1 MNTRRRRDAVLAR
14 LGRDAALILPAAPEL
29 RAGRDL
35 ELRYRPD
42 PDLFWLT
49 GCAEPDAVAVLTPR
63 REEAPFTLFVRPRD
77 PDRELWTG
85 PRAGP
90 EAAREAYEADAAF
103 PIAELAGR
111 LPAML
116 ADVERVH
123 FRLGTG
129 RDDVERIVRD
139 ALIAAQRGRQR
150 TGVGP
155 RSLVDPGAIL
165 DDLRL
170 AKDEDE
176 IAALREACRITA
188 EAFRDAAAA
197 VRPGA
202 GEWEVE
208 AALEAGFRRRGSDGF
223 AFQSIVASGPNAT
236 VLHYAEN
243 SRVMAAGELLLVDA
257 GARYRMYNG
266 DISRTF
272 PVSGRFSAAQRGLY
286 DIVLR
291 AHDAALAACAPG
303 RTVAD
308 VHDAAARCLA
318 LGLAGLGML
327 EHDDPAKE
335 DTAKALTKFFPHRT
349 SHWLGLDVHDV
360 GDYATGGEPRRL
372 EPGMVLTVEPGLYIP
387 PGSEG
392 APAALRGVGIR
403 LEDAVLITAAG
414 PDVLTAALP
423 IQPADI
429 EALTG
434 G

>member
-1 MNTRRRRDAVLAR
+1 MNTRRRRAAVLER
-14 LGRDAALILPAAPEL
+14 LGRDGVLILPAAPEL

-42 PDLFWLT
+42 ADLFWLT
-49 GCAEPDAVAVLTPR
+49 GCVEPDAVAVLSPR

-90 EAAREAYEADAAF
+90 DAARQALEADAAF
-103 PIAELAGR
+103 PIAELADR

-116 ADVERVH
+116 ADVERVF

-129 RDDVERIVRD
+129 RDDVERVVRA

-155 RSLVDPGAIL
+155 RALVDPGAIL

-170 AKDEDE
+170 VKDDDE
-176 IAALREACRITA
+176 VVALREACRITA
-188 EAFRDAAAA
+188 EAFRDAAPAI
-197 VRPGA
+197 RPGA

-208 AALEAGFRRRGSDGF
+208 AALEAGFRRRGADGF
-223 AFQSIVASGPNAT
+223 AFQSILASGPNAT

-243 SRVMAAGELLLVDA
+243 RRVMAAGELLLVDA
-257 GARYRMYNG
+257 GACYGMYNG

-272 PVSGRFSAAQRGLY
+272 PVSGRFSAEQRELY

-291 AHDAALAACAPG
+291 AHGAALAACAPG
-303 RTVAD
+303 RTVDD
-308 VHDAAARCLA
+308 VHDAAVRCLA
-318 LGLAGLGML
+318 HGLAEMGLL
-327 EHDDPAKE
+327 EDGDPAGSAAEEAVK
-335 DTAKALTKFFPHRT
+335 TFFPHRT

-360 GDYATGGEPRRL
+360 GDYAVNGEPRRL

-387 PGSEG
+387 PGTER
-392 APAALRGVGIR
+392 APAALRGAGIR
-403 LEDAVLITAAG
+403 LEDDVLITASGAEL
-414 PDVLTAALP
+414 LTAALP
-423 IQPADI
+423 IQPTDV
-429 EALTG
+429 EALARG
-434 G
+434 